1 MDTIE
6 GMRVYAAV
14 ARTASFTV
22 AADELGLSRALTSK
36 YVAQLEER
44 LGVRLLNRTTRSV
57 EMTSAGRAYLDR
69 ALRLLED
76 LDDLEAAVR
85 DRRAEPRGHL
95 RVATP
100 VTFAELFLPSV
111 LAEFTTTYPK
121 LHVTLSLSDR
131 HVDLVGEGFD
141 AAIRIGELAESSLVA
156 RRLASS
162 TLTLCAA
169 PGYLAE
175 HEAPTHPTD
184 IAAHRCVLD
193 DNLRSRDHWP
203 FSIDG
208 RIRMIPV
215 AGSIRVN
222 SASIVRALLL
232 AGQGI
237 GLCPSFLV
245 SGDVRDGRLIALLSD
260 FQTPGVGIHAVYPHS
275 RHLASGVRTFVDF
288 LAAKLPARCP

>member
-1 MDTIE
+1 
-6 GMRVYAAV
+6 MRVYAAV
-14 ARTASFTV
+14 ARTGSFTA

-57 EMTSAGRAYLDR
+57 EMTSTGRAYLDR
-69 ALRLLED
+69 SLRLLED
-76 LDDLEAAVR
+76 FDALEAAVR
-85 DRRAEPRGHL
+85 DQHAEPRGHL

-100 VTFAELFLPSV
+100 VTFAELFLPSM
-111 LAEFTTTYPK
+111 LAEFTATYPK

-131 HVDLVGEGFD
+131 HVDLVREGFD
-141 AAIRIGELAESSLVA
+141 AAIRIGELPESSLVA

-162 TLTLCAA
+162 TLTLCVA

-175 HEAPTHPTD
+175 RGAPAHPAD
-184 IAAHRCVLD
+184 IALHRCVLD

-203 FSIDG
+203 FIIDG
-208 RIRMIPV
+208 RVQTIQV
-215 AGSIRVN
+215 AGPIRVN

-245 SGDVRDGRLIALLSD
+245 SGDVRSGRLVALLPE
-260 FQTPGVGIHAVYPHS
+260 FQTPPIGIHAVYPHS
-275 RHLASGVRTFVDF
+275 RHLASGVRAFVNF
-288 LAAKLPARCP
+288 LAAKLPALCD